1 MNGEDPPGTGPT
13 EEPDEHGYVP
23 DAEDEG
29 YDVELGAR
37 PLKRAVERRVA
48 TAVARA
54 LFEREAGR
62 ALRLSMGPDGLRVQS
77 CAASASLPDSA

>member
-29 YDVELGAR
+29 YDVGSGDKITPEDDYGTSDA
-37 PLKRAVERRVA
+37 
-48 TAVARA
+48 
-54 LFEREAGR
+54 EAG
-62 ALRLSMGPDGLRVQS
+62 AETTSQTP
-77 CAASASLPDSA
+77 ASSTRHLPEDMPP